1 MLKKCKISMMLLL
14 LSCLTAFAQQEKEQV
29 DSLPR
34 PIPDLLSP
42 DLFIPKSRLVGFQP
56 WTYAPLPR
64 PVVYVLPTF
73 GFDGSIGF
81 GEYAVEHPEK
91 FFSTLEGYNSID
103 IPQLYLTEQMMI
115 GNTLKLGKKIYFM
128 SGILYGAQLGIM
140 GNNWGMGT
148 REGFIIHPSSVVT
161 ITIWNQY
168 FQSVSVYSPVMYPD
182 TDNSG
187 AAIRMPATPE
197 VFSFGVQATFVVGE
211 FVIDIGAS
219 VAPVPYQ
226 KRKHSELR
234 YK

>member
-81 GEYAVEHPEK
+81 GEYAIEHPEK
-91 FFSTLEGYNSID
+91 FFSTLEGYNSIN

-182 TDNSG
+182 TDNNG

-197 VFSFGVQATFVVGE
+197 VFSFGVQASFVVGE
-211 FVIDIGAS
+211 FIIDVGAS

-226 KRKHSELR
+226 KRHHSELH